1 MSVID
6 NLIFDRTQADVDRV
20 FELKNKILTGGGLSA
35 LTSEE
40 QSEYMAGTPIS
51 TGLGRQSP
59 IW

>member
-35 LTSEE
+35 PVSYTHLTLPTK
-40 QSEYMAGTPIS
+40 A
-51 TGLGRQSP
+51 
-59 IW
+59 